1 MNSHV
6 LDQNQPNLYPTAT
19 FLGIVVE
26 PTVVNVVGTITYQQ
40 EIALEALADTFTH
53 RGEISDVTYEPT
65 ENHWLQTRFA
75 PDDTYV
81 AFYRSG
87 RCSIAGGNSVE
98 HFHEVADRVD
108 ASMREILQ
116 FEYEPTVEISNIV
129 ATADIGTSIPLEAL
143 TLELGMEQTEYEP
156 EQFPAL
162 MYREEDY
169 VMLVFASGKLL
180 CTGLTDVADVA
191 DAIEQMESRL
201 RAVV

>member
-1 MNSHV
+1 MTEV
-6 LDQNQPNLYPTAT
+6 RLDNNQPDLYPTAT

-40 EIALEALADTFTH
+40 EIALDALADTFTR
-53 RGEISDVTYEPT
+53 RGEISGVIYEPA

-98 HFHEVADRVD
+98 HFHEVADRVNALMQD
-108 ASMREILQ
+108 ILQ

-180 CTGLTDVADVA
+180 CTGLTDVADVT
-191 DAIEQMESRL
+191 DAINQMESRL

>member
-1 MNSHV
+1 M
-6 LDQNQPNLYPTAT
+6 
-19 FLGIVVE
+19 VE

-40 EIALEALADTFTH
+40 EIALDALADTFTR
-53 RGEISDVTYEPT
+53 RGEISDVTYEPA

-98 HFHEVADRVD
+98 HFHEVADRVNTL
-108 ASMREILQ
+108 MRDILQ

-129 ATADIGTSIPLEAL
+129 TTADIGTSIPLEAL
-143 TLELGMEQTEYEP
+143 TLELGMEHTEYEP

-180 CTGLTDVADVA
+180 CTGLTDVADVT

-201 RAVV
+201 RVVV

>member
-1 MNSHV
+1 
-6 LDQNQPNLYPTAT
+6 
-19 FLGIVVE
+19 VVE
-26 PTVVNVVGTITYQQ
+26 PTVVNVVGTVTYRQ
-40 EIALEALADTFTH
+40 EIALDALADTFS
-53 RGEISDVTYEPT
+53 RRDEITDVTYEPA

-98 HFHEVADRVD
+98 HFYEAADRVN
-108 ASMREILQ
+108 AFMRDILQ
-116 FEYEPTVEISNIV
+116 FEYELTVEISNIV
-129 ATADIGTSIPLEAL
+129 ATTDIGSPIQLEAL
-143 TLELGMEQTEYEP
+143 TLELGMNQVEYEP

-180 CTGLTDVADVA
+180 CTGLTDVEDVT

>member
-1 MNSHV
+1 MTAV
-6 LDQNQPNLYPTAT
+6 GPDQDHPDLYPPVT

-26 PTVVNVVGTITYQQ
+26 PTVVNVVGTVTYRQ
-40 EIALEALADTFTH
+40 EIALDALADTFS
-53 RGEISDVTYEPT
+53 RRDEITDVTYEPA

-87 RCSIAGGNSVE
+87 RCSIAGSNSVE
-98 HFHEVADRVD
+98 HFHEVADRVNTL
-108 ASMREILQ
+108 MRDILQ
-116 FEYEPTVEISNIV
+116 FKYEPTVEISNIV
-129 ATADIGTSIPLEAL
+129 ATADIGSPISLEAL

-169 VMLVFASGKLL
+169 VVLVFASGKLL
-180 CTGLTDVADVA
+180 CTGLTDVEDVT

>member
-1 MNSHV
+1 LTAV
-6 LDQNQPNLYPTAT
+6 GPDQDQPDLYPPAT

-26 PTVVNVVGTITYQQ
+26 STVVNVVGTITYQQ
-40 EIALEALADTFTH
+40 EIALDALADTFS
-53 RGEISDVTYEPT
+53 RRVEITDVTYEPA

-98 HFHEVADRVD
+98 HFHEVADRVNTLMGD
-108 ASMREILQ
+108 ILQ

-129 ATADIGTSIPLEAL
+129 ATADIGSPIPLETM

-169 VMLVFASGKLL
+169 VMLVFSSGKLL
-180 CTGLTDVADVA
+180 YTGLTDVEDVT

>member
-1 MNSHV
+1 MTAV
-6 LDQNQPNLYPTAT
+6 RLDQDQPNLYPPAT
-19 FLGIVVE
+19 FVGIVVE
-26 PTVVNVVGTITYQQ
+26 PKVVSVVGTITYQQ
-40 EIALEALADTFTH
+40 EIALDALANTFSR
-53 RGEISDVTYEPT
+53 RGEITDVTYEPA

-98 HFHEVADRVD
+98 HFHEVADRVNTL
-108 ASMREILQ
+108 MRDILQ
-116 FEYEPTVEISNIV
+116 FEYEPTVEISNTV
-129 ATADIGTSIPLEAL
+129 ATADIGSSIPLEAL

-162 MYREEDY
+162 KFRKEDY
-169 VMLVFASGKLL
+169 VILVFASGKLL
-180 CTGLTDVADVA
+180 CTGLTDVADVT

>member
-1 MNSHV
+1 M
-6 LDQNQPNLYPTAT
+6 
-19 FLGIVVE
+19 VE

-40 EIALEALADTFTH
+40 EIALDALADTFS
-53 RGEISDVTYEPT
+53 RRNEITDVTYEPA

-98 HFHEVADRVD
+98 HFYEAADRVNTLLRD
-108 ASMREILQ
+108 ILQ

-129 ATADIGTSIPLEAL
+129 ATADIGLSIPLEAL
-143 TLELGMEQTEYEP
+143 TLELGMEHTEYEP

-162 MYREEDY
+162 MYRKEDY

-180 CTGLTDVADVA
+180 CTGLTDVADVT
-191 DAIEQMESRL
+191 DAIESMESRL
-201 RAVV
+201 QAVV